1 MLRSG
6 VFFETPMR
14 RTVRLPGAVLL
25 VVAAAACSGNPRPQ
39 VAAAPPVVSD
49 LTSQSAASL
58 PEGSQ
63 VAVDTVA
70 VLIAES
76 DRLFALGRHELEQG
90 HLTQAREAF
99 DRAVDVLL
107 EAPGGARTEPRLH
120 AHFDRLVDRIAAQ
133 EALALQ
139 TGDGFTE
146 KPSEPAVIDELLEV
160 ATFAPD
166 TPPDK
171 LVEAAVLADLANA
184 VPDIPIPLND
194 RVLHYVEL
202 FQGRLRG
209 HLQAGLDR
217 ATRYLPMIHQVFLEQ
232 GVPLD
237 LAYVPLI
244 ESAFKPTAL
253 SRASARG
260 MWQFMRGTAGD
271 MGLKQDWYID
281 ERADPEKATVGA
293 ARYLKLLYGM
303 FDDWHLALASYNGG
317 PGRVQRA
324 MKASGRDDF
333 WSLSAS
339 SRYLP
344 RETREY
350 VPMILAA
357 TIIARNPAMYGFEVQ
372 PVEPLAYDKVPV
384 PTAIDLRRVAEWT
397 GTSIDEIQAL
407 NPELRRW
414 TTPVKYPDYEVKVPV
429 GRGEALEARLRDA
442 SQLELAALR
451 WYSVRRGESLSSIA
465 KKLGVSRIDL
475 AQANGISTR
484 ARVKSGQRLIIPRA
498 PGAPVLASAGTTR
511 DGAGTP
517 AAVTASAQDVP
528 ASDDAPI
535 VYRVK
540 RGDTLTRIA
549 LRHDVSVAEL
559 KAWNRLR
566 SDRLSI
572 GDRLTIHVDRGVRT
586 TQ

>member
-1 MLRSG
+1 
-6 VFFETPMR
+6 MR
-14 RTVRLPGAVLL
+14 RTFGLPGAVLL
-25 VVAAAACSGNPRPQ
+25 AVATAACSGNPRPQ
-39 VAAAPPVVSD
+39 VAAAPPTDTPLSPATLAAVAQPTPVAD
-49 LTSQSAASL
+49 LVEAR
-58 PEGSQ
+58 
-63 VAVDTVA
+63 
-70 VLIAES
+70 IAES
-76 DRLFALGRHELEQG
+76 ERLFTLGRHELQIG
-90 HLTQAREAF
+90 HLSQARDAF

-107 EAPGGARTEPRLH
+107 EVPGGARREPRLQ
-120 AHFDRLVDRIAAQ
+120 AHFNRLVDRIAAQ

-146 KPSEPAVIDELLEV
+146 KPSEPALIDELLEV
-160 ATFAPD
+160 ATF
-166 TPPDK
+166 TPETLLDRS
-171 LVEAAVLADLANA
+171 VEAAVQADLAST
-184 VPDIPIPLND
+184 VHDIPIPLND

-209 HLQAGLDR
+209 HLEAGLER
-217 ATRYLPMIHQVFLEQ
+217 GTRYLPMIQQVFREE

-237 LAYVPLI
+237 LAFVPLI

-260 MWQFMRGTAGD
+260 MWQFMRGTAND

-293 ARYLKLLYGM
+293 ARYLKLLFGM

-324 MKASGRDDF
+324 LKASGYDDF
-333 WSLSAS
+333 WTLSDS
-339 SRYLP
+339 TRHLP

-357 TIIARNPAMYGFEVQ
+357 TIIAKNPAKYGFDIPTQ
-372 PVEPLAYDKVPV
+372 EPLAYDKVPV
-384 PTAIDLRRVAEWT
+384 PTAVDLRRVAEWT

-414 TTPVKYPDYEVKVPV
+414 TTPVRYPDYEVKVPV
-429 GRGEALEARLRDA
+429 GRGDALLARLRDA
-442 SQLELAALR
+442 RQLELASLK
-451 WYSVRRGESLSSIA
+451 WYTVRRGESLASIA
-465 KKLGVSRIDL
+465 KKLGVSRADL
-475 AQANGISTR
+475 AEANGVSTR
-484 ARVKSGQRLIIPRA
+484 ARVRTGQQLIIPRA
-498 PGAPVLASAGTTR
+498 PAAPILAASTPGSGNPAAASAPTVV
-511 DGAGTP
+511 A
-517 AAVTASAQDVP
+517 ASARRT
-528 ASDDAPI
+528 SDGDDTQV

-540 RGDTLTRIA
+540 RGDTLYRIA
-549 LRHDVSVAEL
+549 SAHAVSVADL

-572 GDRLTIHVDRGVRT
+572 GDRLTIRVDRGSRS

>member
-1 MLRSG
+1 
-6 VFFETPMR
+6 MR
-14 RTVRLPGAVLL
+14 RTFGLPGAVLL
-25 VVAAAACSGNPRPQ
+25 AVAAAACSGNPRPQ
-39 VAAAPPVVSD
+39 VAAAPPTDSPLSPATLAAIAQPTPVAD
-49 LTSQSAASL
+49 LVEAR
-58 PEGSQ
+58 
-63 VAVDTVA
+63 
-70 VLIAES
+70 IAES
-76 DRLFALGRHELEQG
+76 ERLFVLGRHELQIG
-90 HLTQAREAF
+90 HLSQARDAF

-107 EAPGGARTEPRLH
+107 EVPGGARREPRLQ
-120 AHFDRLVDRIAAQ
+120 AHFNRLVDRIAAQ

-146 KPSEPAVIDELLEV
+146 KPSEPALIDELLEV
-160 ATFAPD
+160 ATFTPD
-166 TPPDK
+166 TLHDRSIG
-171 LVEAAVLADLANA
+171 AAVQADLAST
-184 VPDIPIPLND
+184 VHDIPIPLND

-209 HLQAGLDR
+209 HLEAGLER
-217 ATRYLPMIHQVFLEQ
+217 GTRYLPMIQQVFREE

-237 LAYVPLI
+237 LAFVPLI

-260 MWQFMRGTAGD
+260 MWQFMRGTASD

-293 ARYLKLLYGM
+293 ARYLKLLFGM

-324 MKASGRDDF
+324 LKASGYDDF
-333 WSLSAS
+333 WTLSDS
-339 SRYLP
+339 TRHLP

-357 TIIARNPAMYGFEVQ
+357 TIIAKNPAKYGFDIPTQ
-372 PVEPLAYDKVPV
+372 DPLAYDKVPV
-384 PTAIDLRRVAEWT
+384 PTAVDLRRVAEWT

-414 TTPVKYPDYEVKVPV
+414 TTPVRYPDYEVKVPV
-429 GRGEALEARLRDA
+429 GSGAALTARLRDA
-442 SQLELAALR
+442 SQLELASLK
-451 WYSVRRGESLSSIA
+451 WYTVRRGESLASIA
-465 KKLGVSRIDL
+465 KKLGVSRADL
-475 AQANGISTR
+475 AEANGVSTR
-484 ARVKSGQRLIIPRA
+484 ARVRTGLQLIIPRA
-498 PGAPVLASAGTTR
+498 PAAPILAAATPGAGRPAAASAPTVV
-511 DGAGTP
+511 
-517 AAVTASAQDVP
+517 AVSARRT
-528 ASDDAPI
+528 SDDDDTQV

-540 RGDTLTRIA
+540 RGDTLFRIA
-549 LRHDVSVAEL
+549 SAHAVSVSDL

-572 GDRLTIHVDRGVRT
+572 GDRLTIHVDRGSRS